1 MAAAVVMP
9 SLYVCHGGGPMPLL
23 PPDAPRQGQR
33 SSMNIDSLTAD
44 HLRAIPSHCRTKPS
58 AILVVSAHWEV
69 GGVGDVG
76 DDVCVAVTASAHPP
90 MLFDYGGFPPETYN
104 FSYPAP
110 GSPELASRVKTL
122 LESPAL
128 DPQDDVD
135 DDDDDDD
142 DDNRKRQVVR
152 VKLDEERGFDHGVF
166 VPLLLAFP
174 AADVPVVCLSL
185 HHSLDPSLHFSI
197 GERLA
202 PLRREGVLILGSGVS
217 FHNMRV
223 LMGNWQAPPVAR
235 EQAAGY
241 AFDEALRDAVLATND
256 HDDDSDNACAAPSS
270 SSSSSSSSSVS
281 SSSSSSSSSRVDAPR
296 SVALDRR
303 GSTSRSRY
311 WKLSK
316 WKATFPG
323 AAAAHPREEHL
334 IPLMV
339 AAGAGGDDQAAVI
352 FEDVCMGAAMTG
364 FRFG

>member
-1 MAAAVVMP
+1 M
-9 SLYVCHGGGPMPLL
+9 
-23 PPDAPRQGQR
+23 
-33 SSMNIDSLTAD
+33 
-44 HLRAIPSHCRTKPS
+44 
-58 AILVVSAHWEV
+58 
-69 GGVGDVG
+69 
-76 DDVCVAVTASAHPP
+76 
-90 MLFDYGGFPPETYN
+90 
-104 FSYPAP
+104 
-110 GSPELASRVKTL
+110 
-122 LESPAL
+122 
-128 DPQDDVD
+128 
-135 DDDDDDD
+135 
-142 DDNRKRQVVR
+142 
-152 VKLDEERGFDHGVF
+152 
-166 VPLLLAFP
+166 
-174 AADVPVVCLSL
+174 CLSL

-235 EQAAGY
+235 AQAAGY
-241 AFDEALRDAVLATND
+241 AFDAALRDAVLATND
-256 HDDDSDNACAAPSS
+256 HDDDSDNVSAAPSS